1 MKLLKA
7 MWVYIVCMV
16 QPATIYSLP
25 ALPPDSVILDDEV
38 SKTFECC
45 FQLLLKGNKKST
57 LVPRI
62 FLIANQSVNAASGA
76 GGQFVIFSGLFRM
89 CETLEEFLGVLAH
102 EIAHGQGHH
111 MTQAALGQENAIMRA
126 AIAFALGGIAALG
139 ARDSAPLVAGMMGAQ
154 NIYTTS
160 SMYTMR
166 NLEKAADAEAIK
178 ILSRVNVPSVGLL
191 TFLQKLYKEYGR
203 PDMNPYFLDHPL
215 TEDRI
220 DAIKKDALFQTHA
233 SWPQK
238 EKLEKMF
245 FRVRTKILAFTLA
258 PQKVLKMFSGD
269 TVNDIYARAVAL
281 GRMPGQ
287 TTKALDHMETLL
299 AQEPNNPYF
308 LELKSQ
314 LLLDDRRIEDAI
326 SVIKQAVH
334 VSPSSLYLCLS
345 LAHLLIE
352 ENRDLDL
359 AIKHLLKITQK
370 NHDDA
375 FAWHL
380 LGKAYALQG
389 KEERALWANA
399 EHASLIGDKVAAKA
413 KTKSAINRAQ
423 KASDKVL
430 SQKLKDLESSLSE
443 D

>member
-1 MKLLKA
+1 M
-7 MWVYIVCMV
+7 MCIIQSDVVH
-16 QPATIYSLP
+16 SLP
-25 ALPPDSVILDDEV
+25 VLPPDSVILDDEV
-38 SKTFECC
+38 DKTFDLC

-57 LVPRI
+57 LVPKV

-89 CETLEEFLGVLAH
+89 CESIEEFLGVIAH

-154 NIYTTS
+154 NIYATS

-178 ILSRVNVPSVGLL
+178 SLHRVGVPATGLL
-191 TFLQKLYKEYGR
+191 TFLEKLYKEYGR

-220 DAIKKDALFQTHA
+220 DAIKKDALVKKEM

-238 EKLEKMF
+238 EKLERMF

-258 PQKVLKMFSGD
+258 PQKVLKMFAGNERD
-269 TVNDIYARAVAL
+269 DIYARAVAF
-281 GRMPGQ
+281 GRIPGQ
-287 TTKALDHMETLL
+287 TKKALDHMELL
-299 AQEPNNPYF
+299 LEQEPKNPYF

-314 LLLDDRRIEDAI
+314 LLLDDRRVDEAI
-326 SVIKQAVH
+326 KIIKQAVE

-345 LAHLLIE
+345 LSHLLVE
-352 ENRDLDL
+352 ENRDLDR

-370 NHDDA
+370 DHDNP
-375 FAWHL
+375 FAWQL
-380 LGKAYALQG
+380 LGKAYALKG
-389 KEERALWANA
+389 NHDRALWANA
-399 EHASLIGDKVAAKA
+399 EYASLIGDKAAAKA
-413 KTKSAINRAQ
+413 KIKRAMTHAQ
-423 KASDKVL
+423 KTSDNVL
-430 SQKLKDLESSLSE
+430 SQKLKDLESSLNE
-443 D
+443 E